1 MVSPIIDKKYRAW
14 MAARPS
20 RRSRLIDLRGS
31 RAMSSYQFHYLN
43 PDQSLACLMQA
54 LCRND
59 EAAMKF
65 AASLPDIAYRRLEIW
80 RGETMIYE
88 RLNPR
93 TLN

>member
-1 MVSPIIDKKYRAW
+1 
-14 MAARPS
+14 
-20 RRSRLIDLRGS
+20 
-31 RAMSSYQFHYLN
+31 
-43 PDQSLACLMQA
+43 MQA

-65 AASLPDIAYRRLEIW
+65 AASLPDIAHRRLEIW